1 MPLLVDTGVVF
12 ALADRSDAWHVRVR
26 DHVKSSGEALLAPAM
41 ILPEVAYL
49 LRRRVGADAELAFAR
64 ALADGELSVENLTAR
79 DWRRSAALMEEYE
92 WLGFVDA
99 TIVAVAERLKVR
111 TLATTDRRHFGAVRP
126 AHVDRFRLVP

>member
-26 DHVKSSGEALLAPAM
+26 NYIRSSGEALLAPAM

-49 LRRRVGADAELAFAR
+49 LRHRVGANAELAFAR
-64 ALADGELSVENLTAR
+64 ALAGGELSVESLTSR
-79 DWRRSAALMEEYE
+79 DWTRSAELMEQYE

-99 TIVAVAERLKVR
+99 TVVAVAERLKVR
-111 TLATTDRRHFGAVRP
+111 ALATTDRRHFGAVRP
-126 AHVDRFRLVP
+126 AHVDRFVLVP

>member
-12 ALADRSDAWHVRVR
+12 ALADRSDAWHARVR
-26 DHVKSSGEALLAPAM
+26 DYIRASGEALLAPAM

-49 LRRRVGADAELAFAR
+49 LRHRIGADAELAFAR
-64 ALADGELSVENLTAR
+64 ALASGEISVEHLTAR
-79 DWRRSAALMEEYE
+79 DWTRSAALMDEYD

-99 TIVAVAERLKVR
+99 TVVAVAERLKVR

-126 AHVDRFRLVP
+126 AHIDRFRLVP

>member
-26 DHVKSSGEALLAPAM
+26 DYVKSSGEALLAPAM

-49 LRRRVGADAELAFAR
+49 LRSRVGADAELAFAR